1 MNAAATQHEW
11 SKYMRFYTENNAGR
25 ATRLGIFER
34 NGGVVNDY
42 WLESGLPFVGL
53 DVDAHHDLP
62 AVQISV
68 GELCHEVN
76 NAVDMVFHISASG
89 DEDGIDITSSDG
101 NITVL
106 RFENASPR

>member
-11 SKYMRFYTENNAGR
+11 SKYMRFYTENNTGR

-34 NGGVVNDY
+34 NGGVVTDY
-42 WLESGLPFVGL
+42 WLENGLPFVGL
-53 DVDAHHDLP
+53 DVDAYHDLP
-62 AVQISV
+62 TVQISV

-76 NAVDMVFHISASG
+76 NAADMVFRISASG
-89 DEDGIDITSSDG
+89 DEDGVDITDSNG

-106 RFENASPR
+106 RFENAAAG